1 MSSGP
6 VILNFGN
13 NKMREEALIALVMLG
28 FVRNQAEKAVDKAI
42 AGFSAEDLSVEKLI
56 KQALKTL

>member
-1 MSSGP
+1 
-6 VILNFGN
+6 LNFGN
-13 NKMREEALIALVMLG
+13 NKVREEALIALVMLG

-42 AGFSAEDLSVEKLI
+42 AGISAEDLSVEMLI